1 MNTEQRVYKKLL
13 QVPTG
18 YVVTYRE
25 LSRAVGLHNGH
36 RLVGQIMKKNPFP
49 VIVPCHRVVKS
60 DGSIGG
66 YAFGQNIKKNM
77 LLNEGIKTHRNK
89 IINFEKKKFRF

>member
-60 DGSIGG
+60 DGTVGG
-66 YAFGQNIKKNM
+66 YAYGC
-77 LLNEGIKTHRNK
+77 LLYTSDAADE
-89 IINFEKKKFRF
+89 